1 MNKKITREIFLYIFF
16 GVLTTLINTVAYWLL
31 YYGINVSNT
40 MSTIISWLCAVVF
53 AYVTNKLWV
62 FEKGNKST
70 IKEATGFF
78 LSRIST
84 GVLDLLIMYVGVELL
99 YFEGG
104 VIKIISNVVVIILN
118 YLLSKLFVFKKS

>member
-1 MNKKITREIFLYIFF
+1 MNKKITREIFMYVFF
-16 GVLTTLINTVAYWLL
+16 GVLTTIINTVSYWVL
-31 YYGINVSNT
+31 YYGINLSNT
-40 MSTIISWLCAVVF
+40 ISTIFSWFLAVVF

-70 IKEATGFF
+70 LKEACEFF

-84 GVLDLLIMYVGVELL
+84 GILDLLIMFIGVELL
-99 YFEGG
+99 LFEGG
-104 VIKIISNVVVIILN
+104 IIKILSNVVVIILN

>member
-1 MNKKITREIFLYIFF
+1 MNKKITREIFLYVFF
-16 GVLTTLINTVAYWLL
+16 GALTTLINVVAYWVL
-31 YYGINVSNT
+31 YYSMSISNT
-40 MSTIISWLCAVVF
+40 VSTIISWILSVVF

-70 IKEATGFF
+70 LKEAAEFF

-84 GVLDLLIMYVGVELL
+84 GVLDLLIMYVFVELL

-104 VIKIISNVVVIILN
+104 IIKIVSNVLVIVLN
-118 YLLSKLFVFKKS
+118 YLLSKLFVFKKT

>member
-1 MNKKITREIFLYIFF
+1 MNKKITWEIFWYVFF
-16 GVLTTLINTVAYWLL
+16 GALTTLINTVAYWIL
-31 YYGINVSNT
+31 YYGISVSNT
-40 MSTIISWLCAVVF
+40 TSTIISWLLAVVF

-70 IKEATGFF
+70 LKEATEFF

-84 GVLDLLIMYVGVELL
+84 GILDLLIMYVGVELL
-99 YFEGG
+99 LFEGG
-104 VIKIISNVVVIILN
+104 IIKILSNVVVIILN

>member
-1 MNKKITREIFLYIFF
+1 MNKKITREIFWYVFF
-16 GVLTTLINTVAYWLL
+16 GALTTLINTVAYWIL
-31 YYGINVSNT
+31 YYGISVSNT
-40 MSTIISWLCAVVF
+40 TSTIISWLLAVVF

-70 IKEATGFF
+70 LKEATEFF

-84 GVLDLLIMYVGVELL
+84 GILDLLIMYVGVELL
-99 YFEGG
+99 LFEGG
-104 VIKIISNVVVIILN
+104 IIKILSNVVVIILN

>member
-1 MNKKITREIFLYIFF
+1 MNKKITREIFMYVLF
-16 GVLTTLINTVAYWLL
+16 GALTTLINTVAYWVL
-31 YYGINVSNT
+31 YYGISVPNT
-40 MSTIISWLCAVVF
+40 TSTIISWLLAVIF

-70 IKEATGFF
+70 LKEAAEFF

-84 GVLDLLIMYVGVELL
+84 GILDLLIMYVGVEVLL
-99 YFEGG
+99 FEGG
-104 VIKIISNVVVIILN
+104 IIKILSNVVVIILN